1 MVQRYF
7 VPSSEGRLDD
17 GGQFVKYEDYAR
29 LKEEFMDY
37 IVRTQKELDEL
48 NKIIEVLDD
57 DR

>member
-1 MVQRYF
+1 MVKRY
-7 VPSSEGRLDD
+7 DAD
-17 GGQFVKYEDYAR
+17 GCQSAVGHYVSWDDYAR